1 MHRASGD
8 TKEIL
13 PVSFCESSIAL
24 GDVRRDGCGCPI
36 ELISEEEKSL
46 YCSGSTKKQYRNPVS
61 VAEEW
66 LKRMEKKNLTQVDL
80 ARELGVSRA
89 RVTQVMNI
97 LKLPENVLNEYKAL
111 GDPMEKQLITER
123 KLRNKS

>member
-46 YCSGSTKKQYRNPVS
+46 YCSGSTKKNCRSKWTGFLV
-61 VAEEW
+61 
-66 LKRMEKKNLTQVDL
+66 
-80 ARELGVSRA
+80 
-89 RVTQVMNI
+89 
-97 LKLPENVLNEYKAL
+97 LPGTDSNCRQ
-111 GDPMEKQLITER
+111 GG
-123 KLRNKS
+123 